1 MTKCIM
7 EGLNKSYGQKHALV
21 DFSCNLTP
29 GIYGLLGPN
38 GAGKSTLMNIISQNL
53 IPDSGTIR
61 LEPEGDIL
69 RTLGYMPQ
77 QQALYEDFSARS
89 FLYYMAGLKKI
100 KSPGKEIEHLLEVV
114 NLQDA
119 AHKRMGSY
127 SGGMKQRVLLAQALL
142 GNPSLLLLDE
152 PTAGLDP
159 RERIRIRNFISEF
172 SRDKIVLLATHVVS
186 DIEYIASQVILLSS
200 GKTIGIH
207 TTGEYFAGCG
217 RYCIVRTCQT
227 GDRIEEDYYVVAA
240 FYQPFCFFQYDAC
253 DFDVAFC
260 RFVKSRS
267 DNFCIDAACHIG
279 YFLRTFIDQ

>member
-21 DFSCNLTP
+21 DFSCTLTP

-53 IPDSGTIR
+53 VPDSGTIR

-100 KSPGKEIEHLLEVV
+100 KSPGKEIEHLLEVG

-142 GNPSLLLLDE
+142 GNPSILLLDE

-207 TTGEYFAGCG
+207 TTGEWLDSIEGKVCECLVSEEEISQYQQQYQISNIFRESGG
-217 RYCIVRTCQT
+217 ISL
-227 GDRIEEDYYVVAA
+227 RIISDMPPENAKPVKPMLEDVYLYYSNASEA
-240 FYQPFCFFQYDAC
+240 D
-253 DFDVAFC
+253 
-260 RFVKSRS
+260 
-267 DNFCIDAACHIG
+267 HE
-279 YFLRTFIDQ
+279 T

>member
-7 EGLNKSYGQKHALV
+7 EGLTKSYGQKRALV
-21 DFSCNLTP
+21 DFSCTLTP

-38 GAGKSTLMNIISQNL
+38 GAGKSTLMNLISQNL
-53 IPDSGTIR
+53 TPDSGTIH

-77 QQALYEDFSARS
+77 EQALYDDFSARS

-114 NLQDA
+114 NLQDV

-207 TTGEYFAGCG
+207 TTGEWLDSIAGKVCECLVSEEEIS
-217 RYCIVRTCQT
+217 RYQQQYQISNIFRES
-227 GDRIEEDYYVVAA
+227 GGISLRIISDTPPENAKPVKPMLEDVYLYYSNANEA
-240 FYQPFCFFQYDAC
+240 DYE
-253 DFDVAFC
+253 
-260 RFVKSRS
+260 
-267 DNFCIDAACHIG
+267 I
-279 YFLRTFIDQ
+279 

>member
-1 MTKCIM
+1 M
-7 EGLNKSYGQKHALV
+7 ELQIQ
-21 DFSCNLTP
+21 NLTKRY
-29 GIYGLLGPN
+29 GEKVALDHVSCTLQDGVYGLLGAN

-53 IPDSGTIR
+53 VPDSGTIR

-142 GNPSLLLLDE
+142 GNPSILLLDE

-207 TTGEYFAGCG
+207 TTGEWLDSIEGKVCECLVSEEEISQYQQQYQISNIFRESGG
-217 RYCIVRTCQT
+217 ISL
-227 GDRIEEDYYVVAA
+227 RIISDMPPENAKPVKPMLEDVYLYYSNASEA
-240 FYQPFCFFQYDAC
+240 D
-253 DFDVAFC
+253 
-260 RFVKSRS
+260 
-267 DNFCIDAACHIG
+267 HE
-279 YFLRTFIDQ
+279 T

>member
-1 MTKCIM
+1 M

-21 DFSCNLTP
+21 DFSCILTP

-53 IPDSGTIR
+53 VPDSGTIR

-207 TTGEYFAGCG
+207 TTGEWLDSIEGKVCECLVSEEEISQYQQQYQISNIFRESGG
-217 RYCIVRTCQT
+217 ISL
-227 GDRIEEDYYVVAA
+227 RIISDTLPENAKPVKPMLEDVYLYYSNASE
-240 FYQPFCFFQYDAC
+240 D
-253 DFDVAFC
+253 D
-260 RFVKSRS
+260 
-267 DNFCIDAACHIG
+267 HE
-279 YFLRTFIDQ
+279 T

>member
-1 MTKCIM
+1 M

-21 DFSCNLTP
+21 DFSCTLTS

-53 IPDSGTIR
+53 VPDSGTIR

-207 TTGEYFAGCG
+207 TTGEWLDSIEGKVCECLVSEEEISQYQQQYQISNIFRESGG
-217 RYCIVRTCQT
+217 ISL
-227 GDRIEEDYYVVAA
+227 RIISDTLPENAKPVKPMLEDVYLYYSNASEA
-240 FYQPFCFFQYDAC
+240 D
-253 DFDVAFC
+253 
-260 RFVKSRS
+260 
-267 DNFCIDAACHIG
+267 HE
-279 YFLRTFIDQ
+279 T

>member
-21 DFSCNLTP
+21 DFSCILTP

-53 IPDSGTIR
+53 VPDSGTIR

-207 TTGEYFAGCG
+207 TTGEWLDSIEGKVCECLVSEEEISQYQQQYQISNIFRESGG
-217 RYCIVRTCQT
+217 ISL
-227 GDRIEEDYYVVAA
+227 RIISDTLPENAKPVKPMLEDVYLYYSNASE
-240 FYQPFCFFQYDAC
+240 D
-253 DFDVAFC
+253 D
-260 RFVKSRS
+260 
-267 DNFCIDAACHIG
+267 HE
-279 YFLRTFIDQ
+279 T